1 MHLAK
6 LQGKLKSLHIILLV
20 IFAVSIVIKSAVYIL
35 ANDPIIFNK
44 YPYFAQQLAS
54 GADIGERL
62 LDLSPLYLTFIHAF
76 FQIFG
81 PNWNL
86 LAALQIVSG
95 SLNCV
100 AIGLIGSKIFNPAIG
115 ILSAIILLFYGNM
128 TLIELVLEPEAL
140 LLFLNSL
147 TILALLWAGKEAAG
161 QKKITAWLISGA
173 LIGLAAATKANALLI
188 LPGAA
193 VWIGLS
199 LKTGKYRALG
209 SLLLGALLVIA
220 PVTVRN
226 FIRFHD
232 CVLLTADGGKVFFHG
247 NGPGATGM
255 ERADLP
261 DQGFIEEGQGEP
273 DYAHALFRQKAREE
287 AHAPL
292 KPSECSS
299 YWVLKTVK
307 YMAAHPRAS
316 LANFSKKF
324 VLFWNNYEVHDLD
337 TTYKSYKTI
346 SQWPFLTAGIIAALG
361 LLGMMVPPGFDRK
374 AFLLYWMVFIYL
386 ISVVV
391 FFSASRYRLPAFSFL
406 AIFAARFLYYFWEL
420 VKNKDIKKAAVAL
433 VLLCLSLAFSYL
445 PFKDEIASFDRWQQI
460 SRVDYSLGGRMLFKA
475 GKYEEAARKFEQVV
489 ASAPDFTPAVNY
501 LGKSYAILGKH
512 EQAAACFRRVIR
524 LSPDVDEGYLNAGL
538 LCELRGNKKEAARYF
553 EKALVLNPKN
563 AKAREHRKETTT
575 RRFYFSRK

>member
-1 MHLAK
+1 MRTTEPLITTRKTNVAFF
-6 LQGKLKSLHIILLV
+6 L
-20 IFAVSIVIKSAVYIL
+20 IFAFSVVIKSTVFIFSA
-35 ANDPIIFNK
+35 DPIIFNK
-44 YPYFAQQLAS
+44 YPYFAERIA
-54 GADIGERL
+54 GGMDIGERL
-62 LDLSPLYLTFIHAF
+62 LDLSPLYLYSVKTFYAL
-76 FQIFG
+76 FG
-81 PNWNL
+81 PNWDMLISQQIILGSFTCTL
-86 LAALQIVSG
+86 L
-95 SLNCV
+95 
-100 AIGLIGSKIFNPAIG
+100 GLIGARVFNPAVG
-115 ILSAIILLFYGNM
+115 IITAGIILLYGNM
-128 TLIELVLEPEAL
+128 TLIELTLEPEAL

-161 QKKITAWLISGA
+161 QKKITAWLVSGA

-193 VWIGLS
+193 VWIWLS
-199 LKTGKYRALG
+199 LKTGKYRAWG

-220 PVTVRN
+220 PVAVRN
-226 FIRFHD
+226 FVQFND

-287 AHAPL
+287 AHAHL

-299 YWVLKTVK
+299 YWVLETVK
-307 YMAAHPRAS
+307 YMAAHSRAS

-324 VLFWNNYEVHDLD
+324 ILFWNNYEVHDLD

-361 LLGMMVPPGFDRK
+361 LLGMMVPTGFDRK

-420 VKNKDIKKAAVAL
+420 VKNKDIKRAAVAL
-433 VLLCLSLAFSYL
+433 VLLCISLAFSYL

-460 SRVDYSLGGRMLFKA
+460 SRVDYSLGGRMLFNA

-512 EQAAACFRRVIR
+512 DKAAACFRRVIR
-524 LSPDVDEGYLNAGL
+524 LSPNVDEGYLNAGL
-538 LCELRGNKKEAARYF
+538 LCELRGKKKEAARYF
-553 EKALVLNPKN
+553 EKALALNPQN
-563 AKAREHRKETTT
+563 VKAREHQKESKTN
-575 RRFYFSRK
+575 